1 MATSMQTYD
10 VQIADVEYL
19 NHGAAPLLA
28 RIFRPQGSGPFP
40 IMIEL
45 HGGAWVRGNR
55 ENGDDANE
63 ALAKNGVIVVALDFT
78 VPPEAPYPASMADI
92 HYGVR
97 WAKTQAAGWN
107 GIPDRVGAMGTSSG
121 AHQAMLLGMRPDD
134 SRYAALAQP
143 TGSAA
148 VDGTLACVILVS
160 PVIDPLGRYRYA
172 KGLRDDI
179 TPPEGMAE
187 RGVEVH
193 VLPATASL
201 DDVLAVS
208 PDGLF
213 YSNGPGDPAATTHQ
227 VEVLQ
232 GALAQGVPYFGI
244 CFGNQLFGRA
254 LGFGTYK
261 LTYGHRGINQPVMD
275 RTTGKVE
282 VTAHN
287 HGFAVDGDT
296 LPANVEQTHVS
307 LFDGTNCGIAIKGKR
322 AFGVQYH
329 PEASPGPQDSFYLF
343 EKFVEML

>member
-28 RIFRPQGSGPFP
+28 RVFRPQGSGPFP

-143 TGSAA
+143 AESAA

-187 RGVEVH
+187 RVVASHDQYWVTEEAMAEAAPARILAGGERTALPPSLFLARNYEAGHPRPDTDEFIRQYQKAGGQMDVTFFDEEGEGLLRDLSSEVAKQT
-193 VLPATASL
+193 LEQMTA
-201 DDVLAVS
+201 
-208 PDGLF
+208 F
-213 YSNGPGDPAATTHQ
+213 
-227 VEVLQ
+227 
-232 GALAQGVPYFGI
+232 
-244 CFGNQLFGRA
+244 
-254 LGFGTYK
+254 
-261 LTYGHRGINQPVMD
+261 INQHI
-275 RTTGKVE
+275 G
-282 VTAHN
+282 
-287 HGFAVDGDT
+287 
-296 LPANVEQTHVS
+296 
-307 LFDGTNCGIAIKGKR
+307 
-322 AFGVQYH
+322 
-329 PEASPGPQDSFYLF
+329 
-343 EKFVEML
+343 

>member
-28 RIFRPQGSGPFP
+28 RVFRPQGSGPFP

-143 TGSAA
+143 AGSAA

-187 RGVEVH
+187 RVVASHDQYWVTEEAMAEAAPARILAGGERTALPPSLFLARNYEAGHPRPDTDEFIRQYQKAGGQMDVTFFDGEGEGLLRDLSSEVAKQT
-193 VLPATASL
+193 LEQMTA
-201 DDVLAVS
+201 
-208 PDGLF
+208 F
-213 YSNGPGDPAATTHQ
+213 
-227 VEVLQ
+227 
-232 GALAQGVPYFGI
+232 
-244 CFGNQLFGRA
+244 
-254 LGFGTYK
+254 
-261 LTYGHRGINQPVMD
+261 INQHI
-275 RTTGKVE
+275 G
-282 VTAHN
+282 
-287 HGFAVDGDT
+287 
-296 LPANVEQTHVS
+296 
-307 LFDGTNCGIAIKGKR
+307 
-322 AFGVQYH
+322 
-329 PEASPGPQDSFYLF
+329 
-343 EKFVEML
+343 